1 MQKDRKAKNF
11 LPKAQYKGGS
21 KAIGQFIA
29 KHLKYPE
36 EALKEKIEGTVVL
49 RAAIN
54 YKGEVVDSKIKSG
67 IGYGCNK
74 EAQRV
79 VKLLK
84 FELSSKV
91 RKGKILFH
99 KNFNIHF
106 RLPKP
111 TVPKARKVDVKKAE
125 SSSTQLSYTIKKK
138 PVEQKSQTSYSYTIT
153 Y

>member
-1 MQKDRKAKNF
+1 MRKDRKAKNF
-11 LPKAQYKGGS
+11 LPKAQYKGGA

-36 EALKEKIEGTVVL
+36 EALEAKIEGTVVL

-54 YKGEVVDSKIKSG
+54 YKGQVVDSKVKSG
-67 IGYGCNK
+67 IGHGCDE

-79 VKLLK
+79 VKLLI
-84 FELSSKV
+84 FDVNSKV
-91 RKGKILFH
+91 RKGKVLFH

-106 RLPKP
+106 RLPQPSK
-111 TVPKARKVDVKKAE
+111 TEKKDIKKAE
-125 SSSTQLSYTIKKK
+125 PKSTQLSYTIKKK
-138 PVEQKSQTSYSYTIT
+138 QEEQKPRTSYSYTIT